1 MTTFDDREKGFEK
14 KFALDQEQLFRAHA
28 RRDKLFGLWL
38 AGKLGLAGAEAD
50 AYAKSIVI
58 EDLRE
63 PGDAD
68 ILRKAAAD
76 LAAKGVKVSAAELGT
91 KLAESMN
98 TAATQVKAEAK
109 PL

>member
-28 RRDKLFGLWL
+28 RRDKLFGLWV
-38 AGKLGLAGAEAD
+38 AGKLGLSGAEAD

-58 EDLRE
+58 EDIRE
-63 PGDAD
+63 PGDD
-68 ILRKAAAD
+68 DVLRKAAAD
-76 LAAKGVKVSAAELGT
+76 LSAKGVTVAAAELT
-91 KLAESMN
+91 AKLAESMV

-109 PL
+109 